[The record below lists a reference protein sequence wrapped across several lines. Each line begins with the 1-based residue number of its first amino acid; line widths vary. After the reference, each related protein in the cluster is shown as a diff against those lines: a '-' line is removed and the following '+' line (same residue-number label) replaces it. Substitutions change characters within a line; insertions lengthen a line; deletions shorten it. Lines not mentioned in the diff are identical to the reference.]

1 MINNGIEYKGI
12 FYNETKEKRYYEGGA
27 HFKYKQLY
35 SILSQLAKVQNEKHQ
50 FAHQKQ
56 LTTSQSMP
64 SIHDHI
70 ASSQK
75 KIIMIKLKK
84 DTNNLNSSLPNAD
97 EIRNK
102 KILLPPASNNLPKSR
117 NTAASNNNYHNMIN
131 QPYSFNLKYHSSI
144 PKNKNNSFIKL
155 STYRKQTNNLNNI
168 SSSNTNNLNYSSIL
182 VPVINHNH
190 SNEQNINSRNR
201 KIPVTS
207 MYSNLTN
214 VKIENKNVNESM
226 NGINRNMMLT
236 LKKERRLIGNNSGIN
251 DSSSSVVYNNN
262 NVHSRNGS
270 GIIIGRHSA
279 INLKKTFVNSSN
291 SNHHNK
297 NEGSYRFGINQIIN
311 ANKKFDGSSHKLYKN
326 ALMFQMK

>member
-102 KILLPPASNNLPKSR
+102 KILLPPALNNLPKSR

-226 NGINRNMMLT
+226 NALNRNMMLT
-236 LKKERRLIGNNSGIN
+236 LKKERRNNSGMMN
-251 DSSSSVVYNNN
+251 DSNSYNGVYNNNN

-270 GIIIGRHSA
+270 GIIIGRQSA
-279 INLKKTFVNSSN
+279 MNLKKTLINNVNVN
-291 SNHHNK
+291 NK
-297 NEGSYRFGINQIIN
+297 NDGTYRFGVNQIIN
-311 ANKKFDGSSHKLYKN
+311 TNRRFDGNHNKLYKN
-326 ALMFQMK
+326 ALMYQIMK